1 MSTLQIFLLINYILC
16 LIILFDMIFISKK
29 KFERIAAWTFT
40 LLFPFVGLALYLL
53 IGAGLNNR
61 VKNMLKKKSLISKE
75 YNAHIK
81 KQIEQIETTKTK
93 GYYNEFK
100 ELVLLNL
107 NNCDSILTTDNK
119 CEFYVDGESFAE
131 KLIDDIR
138 NAKETIHI
146 QFYIFANDK
155 ISKLVKQELTK
166 KAQQGVE
173 VRVLYDSI
181 GSLNTYKF
189 SFRKLKKAGGQIAEF
204 FPPFLNIKLLNA
216 NANHRN
222 HRKIVVIDGKIGYT
236 GGTNIREDHLGHK
249 AKLSPWRDANVRIEG
264 GAVHSLQ
271 NIFLSD
277 WRYSISDKKPTEYYL
292 NDKYFPQTS
301 QPNDNK
307 GVAMQVISSGPDNTN
322 ESIKECMIK
331 MIVSA
336 KKKICIQTPYF
347 VPDDSFMGALK
358 LALLSGVEVELMM
371 PKKIDHLYVHLAS
384 FSYINDFLD
393 MGGKVFIYN
402 GFLHSKV
409 LFIDDKILTLGSCN
423 VDIRSFSLNFEDNV
437 VIYNK
442 EKILEYKDIYKKD
455 ILMCKEYTQQDRKN
469 RNVFFNMLVS
479 IARLFSSIL

>member
-40 LLFPFVGLALYLL
+40 LLVPFVGLALYLL

-61 VKNMLKKKSLISKE
+61 VKNMLKKKSLMTNE

-93 GYYNEFK
+93 GYYDEFK
-100 ELVLLNL
+100 ELMLLNL
-107 NNCDSILTTDNK
+107 NNCDSILTTNNK
-119 CEFYVDGESFAE
+119 CEFYVDGEAFAE

-181 GSLNTYKF
+181 GSFHTYKS
-189 SFRKLKKAGGQIAEF
+189 SFRKLKKAGGQVAEF
-204 FPPFLNIKLLNA
+204 FPPFLKIKLLNA

-236 GGTNIREDHLGHK
+236 GGTNIREDHMGHK

-292 NDKYFPQTS
+292 NNKYFPQTN
-301 QPNDNK
+301 QPNDAK

-347 VPDDSFMGALK
+347 VPDDSFVGALK

-384 FSYINDFLD
+384 YSYINDFLD
-393 MGGKVFIYN
+393 MGGKVYIYN